1 MARQWN
7 DTLKKVVGVNPEDFV
22 HWLFRDAIY
31 EGEIDRELPLRT
43 IHADYLLAMILNGT
57 RCLLHIE
64 FQRKPDA
71 DMAERLL
78 EYNVQATRN
87 DKEHRPVYS
96 CVIYLKPH
104 ENMPTSPLVKM
115 FPGGVEIWRFN
126 FKNIKPWEYTAQDIL
141 QEGLPG
147 LLLFLPLTKDGQ
159 KRSTVEDMIT
169 GLVSAGKED
178 ALPLAYILAALVL
191 ENKDDLQ
198 WLKERFAMLEE
209 IFQDS
214 WAYQDILRK
223 GEEKGELL
231 ARRQAVLD
239 VIKVRFPEVV
249 TIAQKQVDTII
260 DLDILHDLLIKASTL
275 GRDIEVA
282 QAIFEAT
289 KADGES

>member
-1 MARQWN
+1 MVGQWD

-31 EGEIDRELPLRT
+31 EGEVDRELPLRT
-43 IHADYLLAMILNGT
+43 IHADYLLAMVLNGT

-64 FQRKPDA
+64 FQRKPDP

-104 ENMPTSPLVKM
+104 ENTPTSPLVKM

-126 FKNIKPWEYTAQDIL
+126 FKNIKPWEYTAEELQ

-147 LLLFLPLTKDGQ
+147 LLLFLPLTKDGK
-159 KRSTVEDMIT
+159 KRSTIEDMIT
-169 GLVSAGKED
+169 GLVSAGKEEV
-178 ALPLAYILAALVL
+178 LPLAYIIASLVF

-214 WAYQDILRK
+214 WAYQDIFHK
-223 GEEKGELL
+223 GEVLG
-231 ARRQAVLD
+231 RRQAILD
-239 VIKVRFPEVV
+239 VIKARFPEVV
-249 TIAQKQVDTII
+249 IVVQKRVDTIT
-260 DLDILHDLLIKASTL
+260 DLEVLQDLLIKASTL

-282 QAIFEAT
+282 QAIFEAAQ
-289 KADGES
+289 ADGKS